1 MMQPPKPTW
10 LLAMDVDGTI
20 LTDDYAILPEVREA
34 IQAVRRQG
42 VIAVL
47 ATARAKAAVF
57 HILADLGGIDAAI
70 CLGGSLTVHQ
80 DKGVWTTLYGQGTV
94 IPSPLVNEIVGAA
107 RQAGISLSIYGEDRV
122 YADRIDE
129 VLEHQSRK
137 TGLQFIETDLLAL
150 DEPVLKILAI
160 GNQETM
166 PAVERIR
173 QSVEGS
179 LSCLYS
185 HWNFLE
191 ISPQSVSKGAALEQ
205 YREFRGIDHQNV
217 IAIGDSQNDVAMFD
231 VAGIS
236 IAMGNA
242 TDAVK
247 KTAMWTTDTNRN
259 AGLAQALRRCAS
271 TLWGTRS

>member
-1 MMQPPKPTW
+1 MRPVKSPW

-20 LTDDYAILPEVREA
+20 LTNDYVILPEIRDAV
-34 IQAVRRQG
+34 QAARRQG

-57 HILADLGGIDAAI
+57 HILDDLGGVDAAI

-80 DKGVWTTLYGQGTV
+80 TEGGWTNLEYAQEAI
-94 IPSPLVNEIVGAA
+94 IPSRLVNEIVSAA
-107 RQAGISLSIYGEDRV
+107 RQAGISLSVYTDDNV
-122 YADRIDE
+122 YADHIDE
-129 VLEHQSRK
+129 VLAHQSHK
-137 TGLQFIETDLLAL
+137 TGLQFIETNLLAL
-150 DEPVLKILAI
+150 DQPVLKILAI

-173 QSVEGS
+173 LSVGSS

-191 ISPQSVSKGAALEQ
+191 ISTQAVSKGAALER
-205 YREFRGIDHQNV
+205 YRRFRGIDHRHV
-217 IAIGDSQNDVAMFD
+217 VAIGDSQNDVAMFA

-247 KTAMWTTDTNRN
+247 QTALWTTGTNEN

-271 TLWGTRS
+271 TLW